1 MFVTAEVRW
10 FYQDECPA
18 NLHRWFGET
27 SPAPGGGKLR
37 LDKYLLQTNQS
48 EMSAKM
54 RGERSGLEIKGLVAV
69 CRSDAVPFAPYVE
82 LWCKWSLQPA
92 ALEITKTVI
101 VQKTR
106 WLRTYDATRADIVE
120 IPLQKDEM
128 PLNGQ
133 PLPRQGC
140 NVEFTKVQVAQDP
153 RQWWTLGL
161 EAFGDLES
169 SLRNL
174 QMTTQYLI
182 AQSFPVLSCGEFLN
196 YPSWLARIKS

>member
-10 FYQDECPA
+10 FYQDECPE
-18 NLHRWFGET
+18 NLHRWFGDT

-37 LDKYLLQTNQS
+37 VDEYLSQTNQS

-54 RGERSGLEIKGLVAV
+54 RGARPGLEIKGLVAV
-69 CRSDAVPFAPYVE
+69 CRREAVPFAPYVE
-82 LWCKWSLQPA
+82 IWCKWSLHA
-92 ALEITKTVI
+92 SALEITKKMI

-106 WLRTYDATRADIVE
+106 WLRTYDTSQADIVE
-120 IPLQKDEM
+120 IPLQADEK

-140 NVEFTKVQVAQDP
+140 NVEITKVQLAEDP
-153 RQWWTLGL
+153 QPWWTLGF
-161 EAFGDLES
+161 EAFGDLD
-169 SLRNL
+169 SLPANL
-174 QMTTQYLI
+174 QMTAQFLI
-182 AQSFPVLSCGEFLN
+182 AHSFPVLSSGEFLN